1 MVIRNLSDLPRALEN
16 LDRCYILATSEV
28 IFYLVFATTCQL
40 LLATSEVIFYLVF
53 ATTST
58 ARNNIIVTFTT

>member
-16 LDRCYILATSEV
+16 LDRCYLQQAKSSFTLCFLPIIL
-28 IFYLVFATTCQL
+28 FA
-40 LLATSEVIFYLVF
+40 SV
-53 ATTST
+53 